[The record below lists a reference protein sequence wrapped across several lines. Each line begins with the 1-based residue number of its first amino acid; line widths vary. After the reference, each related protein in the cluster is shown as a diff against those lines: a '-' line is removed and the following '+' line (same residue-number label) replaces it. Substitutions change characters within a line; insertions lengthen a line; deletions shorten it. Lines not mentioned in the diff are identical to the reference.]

1 MALIECKHCGQRISD
16 RATACPYC
24 KEPLN
29 EKAIVCE
36 ECGAKL
42 NKEDKSCPFCG
53 CPVGKETSQPV
64 EVVSVR
70 APKKKKKKGRKGLV
84 IAVAVLIVTAA
95 IAIPRYMKTKKA
107 QAIDEYNAIM
117 QETMVNMVDS
127 AAIMEDCANLV
138 MKVWYNA
145 IYEKHDTETD
155 KYTRNEYGFL
165 DFNEALDNLYS
176 STSFSA
182 KVEALSASELL
193 LEDLMKLLNN
203 PPEECKEA
211 NDILVEMYNAHKN
224 LCSLVVSPT
233 GSYTS
238 YREDVDEA
246 ISEIIDCINLL
257 ELKFG

>member
-29 EKAIVCE
+29 GKAIVCE

-53 CPVGKETSQPV
+53 CPVGKETPQPV

-70 APKKKKKKGRKGLV
+70 VPKKKKKKGRKWLI
-84 IAVAVLIVTAA
+84 IAIAVLIVAAA
-95 IAIPRYMKTKKA
+95 IAIPQYMKAKAA
-107 QAIDEYNAIM
+107 QAKDEYNVMM
-117 QETMVNMVDS
+117 QETMVAMIDS
-127 AAIMEDCANLV
+127 AAEMENCANLV
-138 MKVWYNA
+138 MKVWHNA
-145 IYEKHDTETD
+145 IYEEYDTETD
-155 KYTRNEYGFL
+155 KYTRNEYRFL
-165 DFNEALDNLYS
+165 DFNEALDKLYS

-182 KVEALSASELL
+182 KVETLSASELL

-211 NDILVEMYNAHKN
+211 HDILVDMYNAHKN

-246 ISEIIDCINLL
+246 ISEIVDCINLL
-257 ELKFG
+257 ELKLG